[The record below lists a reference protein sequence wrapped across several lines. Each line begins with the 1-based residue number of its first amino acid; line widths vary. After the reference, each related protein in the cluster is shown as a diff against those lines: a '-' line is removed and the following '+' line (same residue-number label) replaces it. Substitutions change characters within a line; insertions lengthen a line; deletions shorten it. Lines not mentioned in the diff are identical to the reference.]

1 MKATESFLCARCD
14 NAIPSTSISN
24 YCIECQVREASLM
37 GNPMNFGKRWRWISR
52 RYAPIQMVYGTLQ
65 SDYIELTAKRAW
77 ERFASATGRTKDEL
91 MAQGYRVKAIRI
103 EPDFVKLNN

>member
-1 MKATESFLCARCD
+1 
-14 NAIPSTSISN
+14 
-24 YCIECQVREASLM
+24 
-37 GNPMNFGKRWRWISR
+37 
-52 RYAPIQMVYGTLQ
+52 MVYGTLQ